1 MQSNNS
7 QAFGF
12 QTNSNMS
19 AEKQGSLKSKLIMLE
34 GLIQQIAV
42 EVEEHKKECQVLNV
56 ERSELEKV
64 LID

>member
-1 MQSNNS
+1 
-7 QAFGF
+7 
-12 QTNSNMS
+12 MS